1 MRNLP
6 DLLSLAGFAAFM
18 AGLVMV
24 AGIGWA
30 LVAGGILLLALGLL
44 ATWKRHRP

>member
-1 MRNLP
+1 VRILP
-6 DLLSLAGFAAFM
+6 DLLSLAGFAAFI

-30 LVAGGILLLALGLL
+30 LVAGGILVLAIGLL
-44 ATWKRHRP
+44 ATWRRHSA